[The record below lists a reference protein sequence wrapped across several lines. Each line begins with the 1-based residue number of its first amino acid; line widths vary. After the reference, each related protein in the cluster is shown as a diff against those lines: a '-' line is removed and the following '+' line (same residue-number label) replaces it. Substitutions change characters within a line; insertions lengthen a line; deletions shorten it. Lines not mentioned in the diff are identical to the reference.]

1 MVVIMKLNFTKFKK
15 NITLYIGKKKRKGS
29 THTHKYIKIL
39 QFSSMS
45 FLIFKSLHDRLI
57 INVCNLYLFQQFSFI
72 KNFFLTFH
80 FFVYKGLI
88 YC

>member
-1 MVVIMKLNFTKFKK
+1 MKLNYTKFNK
-15 NITLYIGKKKRKGS
+15 NITLYIDQKKKKKK
-29 THTHKYIKIL
+29 HTYTQIHKVL
-39 QFSSMS
+39 QFPSMS
-45 FLIFKSLHDRLI
+45 FIIFKFLHDRLI
-57 INVCNLYLFQQFSFI
+57 INVCKLYLFQHFSLI